1 MADPQSYRPTNLPT
15 DPGVYRFFDAADKVI
30 YVGKAK
36 NIKNRL
42 NSYFGNNLQT
52 KTRRMV
58 HTAVRVDWTLVK
70 TEVEALQLEFTWIKQ
85 YNPDFNV
92 QFKDDKSYPY
102 LAIDIKSKFPRLFI
116 SRAKKIPGIKYFG
129 PYSHAW
135 ALRSTYE
142 TLMKIY
148 PIRTCSES
156 NFKTAQ
162 RTKRQCL
169 MGDIGKCAAPCVDWI
184 SEDDHKKLAND
195 LISFLEKSPED
206 IAKRVEEEMQ
216 LASENEEFEKA
227 ARLRDQL
234 SAINKAFES
243 TDRFLNE
250 KIDADVLAIH
260 EDITHASLS
269 QFNIQQGRITGSRS
283 WIIDRANILEDESI
297 ISAMIGKIYNDTT
310 PPSEILVDQ
319 LPTDSSDLM
328 AWLSAK
334 RGKSVT
340 LSQPQRGEK
349 VEIVEMVKRNAH
361 QALIQ
366 YLSKRAN
373 DAAVSGSALS
383 QISDYLEL
391 PELPLRIE
399 CFDISN
405 IQGTNMVASM
415 VVFEDGQAK
424 KSDYRRFSIN
434 DEAGFDDTRAIHHVI
449 TRRFKR
455 YLAEKD
461 IDNLQAEI
469 DGAAKPRF
477 AYPPQLVI
485 VDGGKGQVNAA
496 ARAFDELGIKDVAL
510 VGLAKRLE
518 EVYLPH
524 TSDPIIFPRHSEALY
539 LFQRIRDEAHR
550 FAITFHRSKRSK
562 MMLESLLDEIP
573 GLGEVRRKALL
584 EVFGSVTAIRKADLP
599 QLAAVPG
606 IGEKMA
612 EIIVTTLS
620 NTEKFES
627 VDTETGEF
635 LYQFTPKLK
644 EISPVL
650 YEEHVNDVNGE
661 LMRLWEKGFL
671 DINLAEDNPI
681 VRLTPKALDE
691 SELARLTKEDRWGIE
706 EIKRLLKSQEL

>member
-1 MADPQSYRPTNLPT
+1 
-15 DPGVYRFFDAADKVI
+15 
-30 YVGKAK
+30 
-36 NIKNRL
+36 
-42 NSYFGNNLQT
+42 
-52 KTRRMV
+52 MV

-169 MGDIGKCAAPCVDWI
+169 MGDIGKCAAPCVEWI

-195 LISFLEKSPED
+195 LITFLEKSPED
-206 IAKRVEEEMQ
+206 ISKRVEEEMQ
-216 LASENEEFEKA
+216 VAAENEEFEKA

-243 TDRFLNE
+243 TDRFLKEN
-250 KIDADVLAIH
+250 IDADVLAIH

-269 QFNIQQGRITGSRS
+269 QFIIQKGRITGSRS

-310 PPSEILVDQ
+310 PPSEILVDL
-319 LPTDSSDLM
+319 LPADSDDLM
-328 AWLSAK
+328 AWLSNK

-373 DAAVSGSALS
+373 DAAVSGNALS
-383 QISDYLEL
+383 QIAEYLEL

-415 VVFEDGQAK
+415 VVFEDGQVK
-424 KSDYRRFSIN
+424 KSDYRRFTIN
-434 DEAGFDDTRAIHHVI
+434 DDAGFDDTRAIHHVI

-469 DGAAKPRF
+469 DGAGRPRF

-496 ARAFDELGIKDVAL
+496 ARAFDELGIKDVVL

-524 TSDPIIFPRHSEALY
+524 TSEPIIFPRHSEALY

-584 EVFGSVTAIRKADLP
+584 EVFGSVTALKKAELG

-612 EIIVTTLS
+612 EIIFSTLS
-620 NTEKFES
+620 NAEKSEY
-627 VDTETGEF
+627 VDTQTGE
-635 LYQFTPKLK
+635 
-644 EISPVL
+644 I
-650 YEEHVNDVNGE
+650 
-661 LMRLWEKGFL
+661 L
-671 DINLAEDNPI
+671 DA
-681 VRLTPKALDE
+681 
-691 SELARLTKEDRWGIE
+691 
-706 EIKRLLKSQEL
+706 

>member
-1 MADPQSYRPTNLPT
+1 MADPQSYRPSNLPT
-15 DPGVYRFFDAADKVI
+15 QPGVYRFFDGNDKVI

-42 NSYFGNNLQT
+42 NSYFGSNLQT

-58 HTAVRVDWTLVK
+58 HTAVRVDWTLVN

-92 QFKDDKSYPY
+92 QFKDDKSYPF
-102 LAIDIKSKFPRLFI
+102 LAIDLNAEYPRLFI
-116 SRAKKIPGIKYFG
+116 SRAKKVKGIKYFG

-148 PIRTCSES
+148 PVRTCSEA
-156 NFKTAQ
+156 NFKSAK
-162 RTKRQCL
+162 RAKRQCL
-169 MGDIGKCAAPCVDWI
+169 MGDIGKCAAPCVEWI
-184 SEDDHKKLAND
+184 SKDGHKKLAND
-195 LISFLEKSPED
+195 LVSFLEKSPED
-206 IAKRVEEEMQ
+206 IAIRVESEMLTAAQ
-216 LASENEEFEKA
+216 NEEFEKA

-234 SAINKAFES
+234 GALNKAFES

-250 KIDADVLAIH
+250 KIDAHVLAIH

-269 QFNIQQGRITGSRS
+269 QFIIQAGRITGSRS
-283 WIIDRANILEDESI
+283 WIIDRANLLEDESI
-297 ISAMIGKIYNDTT
+297 ISAMLGKIYDEVI
-310 PPSEILVDQ
+310 PPAEILVDQ
-319 LPTDSSDLM
+319 LPPDAQEL
-328 AWLSAK
+328 AQWLSEK
-334 RGKSVT
+334 KGKNVLLT
-340 LSQPQRGEK
+340 QPQRGEK

-373 DAAVSGSALS
+373 DAAVSGNALT
-383 QISDYLEL
+383 QISEYLEL
-391 PELPLRIE
+391 AELPLRIE

-434 DEAGFDDTRAIHHVI
+434 DEAGFDDTRAMHHVI

-461 IDNLQAEI
+461 IDQVQADI

-496 ARAFDELGIKDVAL
+496 ARAFAELGITDVAL

-524 TSDPIIFPRHSEALY
+524 TSEPIIFPRHSEALY

-562 MMLESLLDEIP
+562 MMLESLLDEVT
-573 GLGEVRRKALL
+573 GLGQVRSKALL
-584 EVFGSVTAIRKADLP
+584 ENFGSVTALRKATLAE
-599 QLAAVPG
+599 LAAVPG

-612 EIIVTTLS
+612 STIMASLAQSFSSDQI
-620 NTEKFES
+620 
-627 VDTETGEF
+627 DMQTGE
-635 LYQFTPKLK
+635 
-644 EISPVL
+644 I
-650 YEEHVNDVNGE
+650 
-661 LMRLWEKGFL
+661 L
-671 DINLAEDNPI
+671 DA
-681 VRLTPKALDE
+681 
-691 SELARLTKEDRWGIE
+691 
-706 EIKRLLKSQEL
+706 

>member
-1 MADPQSYRPTNLPT
+1 VADPQSYRPSNLPT
-15 DPGVYRFFDAADKVI
+15 DPGVYRFFDANEKVI

-42 NSYFGNNLQT
+42 NSYFGSNLPT

-169 MGDIGKCAAPCVDWI
+169 MGDICKCAAPCVEWI

-195 LISFLEKSPED
+195 LITFLEKSPED
-206 IAKRVEEEMQ
+206 ISKRVEEEMQ
-216 LASENEEFEKA
+216 LAAENEEFEKA

-250 KIDADVLAIH
+250 NIDADVLAIH

-269 QFNIQQGRITGSRS
+269 QFIIQKGRITGSRS
-283 WIIDRANILEDESI
+283 WIIDRANTLEDESI

-319 LPTDSSDLM
+319 LPADSDDLM
-328 AWLSAK
+328 AWLSNK

-340 LSQPQRGEK
+340 LLQPQRGEK
-349 VEIVEMVKRNAH
+349 IEIVDMVKRNAH

-373 DAAVSGSALS
+373 DAAVSGSALT
-383 QISDYLEL
+383 QIAEYLEL

-415 VVFEDGQAK
+415 VVFEDGRAK

-469 DGAAKPRF
+469 DGAGKPRF

-496 ARAFDELGIKDVAL
+496 ARAFDELGIKDVVL

-573 GLGEVRRKALL
+573 GLGEVRRRALL
-584 EVFGSVTAIRKADLP
+584 EVFGSVTALKKAELA

-612 EIIVTTLS
+612 EIIFSTLS
-620 NTEKFES
+620 NAEKSEY
-627 VDTETGEF
+627 VDTETGE
-635 LYQFTPKLK
+635 
-644 EISPVL
+644 I
-650 YEEHVNDVNGE
+650 
-661 LMRLWEKGFL
+661 L
-671 DINLAEDNPI
+671 DA
-681 VRLTPKALDE
+681 
-691 SELARLTKEDRWGIE
+691 
-706 EIKRLLKSQEL
+706 

>member
-1 MADPQSYRPTNLPT
+1 MADPQSYRPSNLPT
-15 DPGVYRFFDAADKVI
+15 DPGVYRFFDANDKVI

-42 NSYFGNNLQT
+42 NSYFGSNLQT

-58 HTAVRVDWTLVK
+58 HTAVRVDWTLVN

-85 YNPDFNV
+85 FNPDFNI
-92 QFKDDKSYPY
+92 QFKDDKSYPF
-102 LAIDIKSKFPRLFI
+102 LAIDLNAEFPRLFI
-116 SRAKKIPGIKYFG
+116 SRAKKVKGIKYFG

-148 PIRTCSES
+148 PVRTCSEA
-156 NFKTAQ
+156 NFKSAK
-162 RTKRQCL
+162 RAKRQCL

-184 SEDDHKKLAND
+184 SQPDHKKLAND
-195 LISFLEKSPED
+195 LVTFLEKSPED
-206 IAKRVEEEMQ
+206 IAIRVETEMLTAAQ
-216 LASENEEFEKA
+216 NEEFEKA

-234 SAINKAFES
+234 GALNKAFES

-250 KIDADVLAIH
+250 KIDAHVLAIH

-269 QFNIQQGRITGSRS
+269 QFIIQAGRITGSRS
-283 WIIDRANILEDESI
+283 WIIDRANLLEDESI
-297 ISAMIGKIYNDTT
+297 ISAMIGKIYDEAI
-310 PPSEILVDQ
+310 PPAEILVDQ
-319 LPTDSSDLM
+319 LPEDAQELVL
-328 AWLSAK
+328 WLSEK
-334 RGKSVT
+334 KGKSVLLT
-340 LSQPQRGEK
+340 QPQRGEK
-349 VEIVEMVKRNAH
+349 VDIVQMVKRNAH

-373 DAAVSGSALS
+373 DAAVSGSALT
-383 QISDYLEL
+383 QISEYLEL
-391 PELPLRIE
+391 AELPLRIE

-434 DEAGFDDTRAIHHVI
+434 DEAGFDDTRAMHHVI

-461 IDNLQAEI
+461 IDQVQADI

-496 ARAFDELGIKDVAL
+496 ARAFAELGITDVAL

-518 EVYLPH
+518 EVYLPN
-524 TSDPIIFPRHSEALY
+524 TSEPIIFPRHSEALY

-562 MMLESLLDEIP
+562 MMLESLLDEVA
-573 GLGEVRRKALL
+573 GLGQVRSKALL
-584 EVFGSVTAIRKADLP
+584 ENFGSVTALRKASLAE
-599 QLAAVPG
+599 LAAVPG

-612 EIIVTTLS
+612 NTIMATLA
-620 NTEKFES
+620 ES
-627 VDTETGEF
+627 FASERIDMQTGE
-635 LYQFTPKLK
+635 
-644 EISPVL
+644 I
-650 YEEHVNDVNGE
+650 
-661 LMRLWEKGFL
+661 L
-671 DINLAEDNPI
+671 DA
-681 VRLTPKALDE
+681 
-691 SELARLTKEDRWGIE
+691 
-706 EIKRLLKSQEL
+706 